1 MHPSCWINQS
11 TEPMPCSKRFLWHEQ
26 EVAVKILKIKTL
38 QLQFRVYAIYPGIH
52 VRAQLLWLSNSWFY
66 GTHLNVGR
74 LASFCCDDDGDGAEK
89 ERCFFPTCKLD
100 PPAVKISDRTAQ
112 LFFTKWSWRK
122 AFAWL
127 TNFMNKHGNCVYC
140 RKESRD
146 PVLKY
151 GSSCEVRRRQRN
163 IRAIQSVPGNAKT
176 L

>member
-1 MHPSCWINQS
+1 MSDVWP
-11 TEPMPCSKRFLWHEQ
+11 RF
-26 EVAVKILKIKTL
+26 AVTTMATGLKKNDA
-38 QLQFRVYAIYPGIH
+38 F
-52 VRAQLLWLSNSWFY
+52 SNMQ
-66 GTHLNVGR
+66 TR
-74 LASFCCDDDGDGAEK
+74 
-89 ERCFFPTCKLD
+89 PTCGQNIRQNRK
-100 PPAVKISDRTAQ
+100 T
-112 LFFTKWSWRK
+112 FFTKWCWRK

-176 L
+176 LQASFERHEY